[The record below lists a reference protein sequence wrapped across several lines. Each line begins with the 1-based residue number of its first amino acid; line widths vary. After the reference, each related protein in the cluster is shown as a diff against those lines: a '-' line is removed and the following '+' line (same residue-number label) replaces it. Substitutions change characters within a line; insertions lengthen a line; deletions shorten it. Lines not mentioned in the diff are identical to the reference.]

1 MKGPHANAAFLMP
14 GIARLMGIGSSVLGC
29 LPPRAKKGTII
40 EEYIFKEIRL
50 PVKLLPTGSIQP
62 QSLYHMTFTRFT
74 KLLAGSVLLAVL
86 FAFVQVNAG
95 DPKIS
100 MPYKKMGL
108 TSEQAAAHLLSR
120 FTFGAKPG
128 QVKEVAEMGLD
139 KWLQQ
144 QLDGNLPDDEV
155 KRRLPDS
162 NYEAL
167 PMTNETIV
175 NTYLNAGQVIRIA
188 ARNNLLDKDSIRNL
202 DKPEYRQQLKKI
214 MDEQGYKLP
223 QELQRQ
229 IVNQKIIRAAYGQNQ
244 LQEVLTD
251 FWFNHFNVS
260 LTKGQCQQYVLT
272 YERDA
277 IRPNVLGN
285 FETILEATA
294 KHPAMLEYLDN
305 ASSVS
310 MDNDMARNQQ
320 KNNLARLEKQRTQAL
335 AKNDSSMM
343 GKLEQQMTNAKRGQG
358 LNENYAREI
367 MELHT
372 LGVDGGYTQ
381 KDVTTVAR
389 ALTGWSIMP
398 MYKDGPGT
406 RLLKA
411 AGPDFLARKGFV
423 VEGDF
428 LFRADKHDENEKT
441 ILGKT
446 FPANGGYE
454 EGRQVLQMLSM
465 HPSTAK
471 FICTKLATR
480 FVNDTPSAALI
491 SKMSEAYLKSN
502 ANIKTVLIAM
512 VNSREFW
519 DTKALREKVKSPFE
533 FAISAIRATNAD
545 VQQPFQIYNWCTR
558 MGQRFYYYQAPTG
571 FPDRATYWINTGSL
585 LNRMN
590 FGLAFATEKIPG
602 VKLNLAALNDNH
614 EPESA
619 EAALMIY
626 SKILLPERNQDDNIR
641 RLTAMVRDSNLEKKI
656 TEAANKTT
664 DPNAAATA
672 NTQDD
677 MMMTAASQDNRRN
690 RKANQRAALS
700 KKNLPVTTLYVAGNT
715 STVSQVAGIIIGSPE
730 FQRK

>member
-1 MKGPHANAAFLMP
+1 MNFRRMYK
-14 GIARLMGIGSSVLGC
+14 
-29 LPPRAKKGTII
+29 TITAGA
-40 EEYIFKEIRL
+40 
-50 PVKLLPTGSIQP
+50 VMTLLS
-62 QSLYHMTFTRFT
+62 
-74 KLLAGSVLLAVL
+74 
-86 FAFVQVNAG
+86 AFVQGKQASP
-95 DPKIS
+95 DPRIN
-100 MPYKKMGL
+100 MPYRKMGL
-108 TSEQAAAHLLSR
+108 TQEQAAAHLLNR
-120 FTFGAKPG
+120 FTFGTKPG
-128 QVKEVAEMGLD
+128 QVKEVVDMGLE

-144 QLDGNLPDDEV
+144 QLDGNLPDEEV
-155 KRRLPDS
+155 NRRLPAD

-167 PMTNETIV
+167 AMNNETIV
-175 NTYLNAGQVIRIA
+175 NTYLNAGQIIRIA
-188 ARNNLLDKDSIRNL
+188 AKNNLLDKDSVRNL
-202 DKPEYRQQLKKI
+202 DKPEYRVQLKKL
-214 MDEQGYKLP
+214 MDAQGYKAP

-229 IVNQKIIRAAYGQNQ
+229 IINQKIIRAAYGQNQ

-260 LTKGQCQQYVLT
+260 LTKGQCQQFVLT

-277 IRPNVLGN
+277 IRPHVLGN
-285 FETILEATA
+285 FETLLEATA

-310 MDNDMARNQQ
+310 MDNEMARQQ
-320 KNNLARLEKQRTQAL
+320 EKNALIRAAKQRLQAKAMDTSQPG
-335 AKNDSSMM
+335 AKI
-343 GKLEQQMTNAKRGQG
+343 LQQTINARKTQG

-381 KDVTTVAR
+381 QDVTTVAR
-389 ALTGWSIMP
+389 ALTGWSIKP
-398 MYKDGPGT
+398 LYKDSPGMK
-406 RLLKA
+406 LLEA
-411 AGPDFLARKGFV
+411 AGPGFLKRKGFV
-423 VEGDF
+423 VDGDF
-428 LFRADKHDENEKT
+428 LFRADKHDESAKT
-441 ILGKT
+441 ILGRN

-454 EGRQVLQMLSM
+454 EGKQVLEMLAT

-480 FVNDTPSAALI
+480 FVCDTPSAELV
-491 SKMSEAYLKSN
+491 SKMAEAFLKTKG
-502 ANIKTVLIAM
+502 NIKTVLITM

-519 DTKALREKVKSPFE
+519 DNKALREKIKSPFE
-533 FAISAIRATNAD
+533 FSISAIRATNAD

-619 EAALMIY
+619 EAALAIY

-641 RLTAMVRDSNLEKKI
+641 RLTAMVRDANLEKKI
-656 TEAANKTT
+656 SEAADKNTT
-664 DPNAAATA
+664 APPDISNAA
-672 NTQDD
+672 QDD
-677 MMMTAASQDNRRN
+677 MMAANATKRSRRQN
-690 RKANQRAALS
+690 EKALLS
-700 KKNLPVTTLYVAGNT
+700 KKNLPVTTLYVAGNVN
-715 STVSQVAGIIIGSPE
+715 TVSQVAGIIIGSPE

>member
-1 MKGPHANAAFLMP
+1 MNFRRMYK
-14 GIARLMGIGSSVLGC
+14 
-29 LPPRAKKGTII
+29 
-40 EEYIFKEIRL
+40 
-50 PVKLLPTGSIQP
+50 
-62 QSLYHMTFTRFT
+62 TFTV
-74 KLLAGSVLLAVL
+74 GAVL
-86 FAFVQVNAG
+86 TVLSAFVQGSHSNSE
-95 DPKIS
+95 PRIN

-108 TSEQAAAHLLSR
+108 TQEQAAAHLLSR
-120 FTFGAKPG
+120 FTFGTKPG
-128 QVKEVAEMGLD
+128 QVKEVTEMGLD

-144 QLDGNLPDDEV
+144 QLDGSLPDEEV
-155 KRRLPDS
+155 TKRLPVD

-167 PMTNETIV
+167 ALNNESIV
-175 NTYLNAGQVIRIA
+175 NTYLNAGQIIRIA
-188 ARNNLLDKDSIRNL
+188 AKNNLFNKDSVRNL
-202 DKPEYRQQLKKI
+202 DKPEYRAQLKKI
-214 MDEQGYKLP
+214 MDEQGYKAP

-229 IVNQKIIRAAYGQNQ
+229 IVNQKIVRAAYGQNQ

-285 FETILEATA
+285 FETLLEATA

-310 MDNDMARNQQ
+310 MDNDMSRQQ
-320 KNNLARLEKQRTQAL
+320 EKNALARQAKQRLQDMANDTSKPGAKILQQAI
-335 AKNDSSMM
+335 AVK
-343 GKLEQQMTNAKRGQG
+343 KTQG

-381 KDVTTVAR
+381 QDVTTVAR

-398 MYKDGPGT
+398 MYKDGPGFK
-406 RLLKA
+406 LLEA
-411 AGPDFLARKGFV
+411 AGPGLLKRKGFV

-428 LFRADKHDENEKT
+428 LFRADKHDESAKT
-441 ILGKT
+441 ILGKS

-454 EGRQVLQMLSM
+454 EGRRVLQMLAS

-471 FICTKLATR
+471 FISTKLATR
-480 FVNDTPSAALI
+480 FVSDTPSAELVN
-491 SKMSEAYLKSN
+491 KMTDAFLRSN
-502 ANIKTVLIAM
+502 GDIKTVLITM

-519 DTKALREKVKSPFE
+519 DTKAMREKVKSPFE

-545 VQQPFQIYNWCTR
+545 VQQPFQIFNWCTR

-571 FPDRATYWINTGSL
+571 FPDRAGYWINTGSL

-619 EAALMIY
+619 EAALVIY
-626 SKILLPERNQDDNIR
+626 SKILLPERDQDENIR
-641 RLTAMVRDSNLEKKI
+641 RLTAMVRDTNLEQKI
-656 TEAANKTT
+656 NDAAGKTT
-664 DPNAAATA
+664 VTPDA
-672 NTQDD
+672 NSTMQQDD
-677 MMMTAASQDNRRN
+677 MVAAAPPNRRK
-690 RKANQRAALS
+690 RKANERAALS

-715 STVSQVAGIIIGSPE
+715 NTVSQVAGIIIGSPE

>member
-1 MKGPHANAAFLMP
+1 MNFRRM
-14 GIARLMGIGSSVLGC
+14 
-29 LPPRAKKGTII
+29 
-40 EEYIFKEIRL
+40 FK
-50 PVKLLPTGSIQP
+50 
-62 QSLYHMTFTRFT
+62 TFTVGALMT
-74 KLLAGSVLLAVL
+74 LLS
-86 FAFVQVNAG
+86 AFVQG
-95 DPKIS
+95 HQSSSDPRIN

-108 TSEQAAAHLLSR
+108 TQEQAAAHLLNR
-120 FTFGAKPG
+120 FTFGTKPG
-128 QVKEVAEMGLD
+128 QVKEVADMGLD

-144 QLDGNLPDDEV
+144 QLDGNQPEEEV
-155 KRRLPDS
+155 TRRLPAD

-167 PMTNETIV
+167 TMNNETIV
-175 NTYLNAGQVIRIA
+175 NTYLNAGQIIRIA
-188 ARNNLLDKDSIRNL
+188 AKNNLLDKDSVRNL
-202 DKPEYRQQLKKI
+202 DKPEYRAQLKKL
-214 MDEQGYKLP
+214 MDAQGYKAP

-260 LTKGQCQQYVLT
+260 LTKGQCQQFVLT

-277 IRPNVLGN
+277 IRPHVLGN
-285 FETILEATA
+285 FETLLEATA

-310 MDNDMARNQQ
+310 MDNEMARQQ
-320 KNNLARLEKQRTQAL
+320 EKNALIRAAKQRLQAKAMDTSQPG
-335 AKNDSSMM
+335 AKI
-343 GKLEQQMTNAKRGQG
+343 LLQTINARKTQG

-381 KDVTTVAR
+381 QDVTTVAR

-398 MYKDGPGT
+398 LYKDGPGT
-406 RLLKA
+406 KLLEA
-411 AGPDFLARKGFV
+411 AGPGFLKRKGFV
-423 VEGDF
+423 VDGDF
-428 LFRADKHDENEKT
+428 LFRADKHDESAKT
-441 ILGKT
+441 ILGRN

-454 EGRQVLQMLSM
+454 EGKQVLEMLAT

-480 FVNDTPSAALI
+480 FVCDTPSAELV
-491 SKMSEAYLKSN
+491 SKMADAFLKTKG
-502 ANIKTVLIAM
+502 NIKTVLITM

-519 DTKALREKVKSPFE
+519 DSKALREKVKSPFE
-533 FAISAIRATNAD
+533 FSISAIRATNAD

-619 EAALMIY
+619 EAALVIY

-641 RLTAMVRDSNLEKKI
+641 RLTAMVRDANLGKKI
-656 TEAANKTT
+656 SEAADKNTAAPPDIT
-664 DPNAAATA
+664 NAA
-672 NTQDD
+672 QDD
-677 MMMTAASQDNRRN
+677 MMAANTTKRNRRQN
-690 RKANQRAALS
+690 EKALLS

-715 STVSQVAGIIIGSPE
+715 NTVSQVTGIIIGSPE

>member
-1 MKGPHANAAFLMP
+1 MNLR
-14 GIARLMGIGSSVLGC
+14 RL
-29 LPPRAKKGTII
+29 
-40 EEYIFKEIRL
+40 Y
-50 PVKLLPTGSIQP
+50 Q
-62 QSLYHMTFTRFT
+62 TFTVGACLT
-74 KLLAGSVLLAVL
+74 LLS
-86 FAFVQVNAG
+86 AFVQGNSA
-95 DPKIS
+95 DSSEPRLN

-108 TSEQAAAHLLSR
+108 TQEQAAAHLLNR
-120 FTFGAKPG
+120 FTFGIQPG
-128 QVKEVAEMGLD
+128 QVKQVLEMGLD
-139 KWLQQ
+139 NWLQQ
-144 QLDGNLPDDEV
+144 QLNSRLPDEEV
-155 KRRLPDS
+155 KRRLPAA

-167 PMTNETIV
+167 TMDNETIV
-175 NTYLNAGQVIRIA
+175 NRYLNAGQIIRVA
-188 ARNNLLDKDSIRNL
+188 AKNNLLDKDSLRNL
-202 DKPEYRQQLKKI
+202 DKPEYRAQLKKL
-214 MDEQGYKLP
+214 MDAQGYQLP
-223 QELQRQ
+223 QELHRQ
-229 IVNQKIIRAAYGQNQ
+229 LINQKVIRAAYGQNQ
-244 LQEVLTD
+244 LQELLTD

-285 FETILEATA
+285 FATLLEATA

-310 MDNDMARNQQ
+310 MDNDMARRQE
-320 KNNLARLEKQRTQAL
+320 KNVLARQARERLQQAANDTATPGGKILQQTL
-335 AKNDSSMM
+335 AARK
-343 GKLEQQMTNAKRGQG
+343 TQG

-381 KDVTTVAR
+381 QDVTTVAR
-389 ALTGWSIMP
+389 ALTGWSVKP
-398 MYKDGPGT
+398 LYKDGPGIK
-406 RLLKA
+406 LLQA
-411 AGPDFLARKGFV
+411 AGPALLQRRGFV

-428 LFRADKHDENEKT
+428 LFRADKHDESAKT
-441 ILGKT
+441 ILGKN

-454 EGRQVLQMLSM
+454 EGEQVLEMLAT

-471 FICTKLATR
+471 FISTKLAAR
-480 FVNDTPSAALI
+480 FVSDTPSAALVN
-491 SKMSEAYLKSN
+491 KMTEAFLKSHG
-502 ANIKTVLIAM
+502 NIKTVLITM

-558 MGQRFYYYQAPTG
+558 MGQRFYFYQAPTG
-571 FPDRATYWINTGSL
+571 FPDRAGYWINTGSL

-590 FGLAFATEKIPG
+590 FGLAFATGKIPG

-619 EAALMIY
+619 EAALAIY
-626 SKILLPERNQDDNIR
+626 SKILLPERNQDENIR
-641 RLTAMVRDSNLEKKI
+641 RLTAMVRDTNLEQKI
-656 TEAANKTT
+656 SEAAEKN
-664 DPNAAATA
+664 PLATA
-672 NTQDD
+672 EVQTAEQDE
-677 MMMTAASQDNRRN
+677 MMDLSAKKNKREKLN
-690 RKANQRAALS
+690 EKKALS

-715 STVSQVAGIIIGSPE
+715 NTVSQVAGIIIGSPE

>member
-1 MKGPHANAAFLMP
+1 MNFSRMYK
-14 GIARLMGIGSSVLGC
+14 
-29 LPPRAKKGTII
+29 
-40 EEYIFKEIRL
+40 
-50 PVKLLPTGSIQP
+50 
-62 QSLYHMTFTRFT
+62 TFTVGAVMT
-74 KLLAGSVLLAVL
+74 LLS
-86 FAFVQVNAG
+86 AFVQGNHSASE
-95 DPKIS
+95 PKIN

-108 TSEQAAAHLLSR
+108 TQEQAAAHLLGR
-120 FTFGAKPG
+120 FTFGTKPG
-128 QVKEVAEMGLD
+128 QIKEVVDMGLD

-144 QLDGNLPDDEV
+144 QLDGNITDEEV
-155 KRRLPDS
+155 ARRLPADS
-162 NYEAL
+162 YDAL
-167 PMTNETIV
+167 AMTNETIV
-175 NTYLNAGQVIRIA
+175 NTYLNAGQIIRIA
-188 ARNNLLDKDSIRNL
+188 AKNNLLNKDSIRNL
-202 DKPEYRQQLKKI
+202 DKPEYRAQLKKL
-214 MDEQGYKLP
+214 MDEQGYKAP

-229 IVNQKIIRAAYGQNQ
+229 IVNQKIVRAAYGQNQ
-244 LQEVLTD
+244 LREVLTD

-310 MDNDMARNQQ
+310 MDNDMARQQ
-320 KNNLARLEKQRTQAL
+320 EKGVLNRLVKQRMLAMANDTAKPGAKFLEQAL
-335 AKNDSSMM
+335 KAK
-343 GKLEQQMTNAKRGQG
+343 KTQG

-381 KDVTTVAR
+381 QDVTTVAK

-398 MYKDGPGT
+398 MYKDGPGMK
-406 RLLKA
+406 LIQA
-411 AGPDFLARKGFV
+411 AGPGLMAKKGFV

-428 LFRADKHDENEKT
+428 LFKADKHDESAKT
-441 ILGKT
+441 ILGRS

-454 EGRQVLQMLSM
+454 EGKQVLEMLAN

-480 FVNDTPSAALI
+480 FVSDTPSAELVN
-491 SKMSEAYLKSN
+491 KMADAFLKSKG
-502 ANIKTVLIAM
+502 NIKTVLITM
-512 VNSREFW
+512 VNAREFW
-519 DTKALREKVKSPFE
+519 DNKALREKVKSPFE
-533 FAISAIRATNAD
+533 FAVSAIRATNAD

-619 EAALMIY
+619 EAALIIY

-641 RLTAMVRDSNLEKKI
+641 RLTAIVRDANLEKKI
-656 TEAANKTT
+656 TEAAVKNTVAT
-664 DPNAAATA
+664 PDMAANAV
-672 NTQDD
+672 QDD
-677 MMMTAASQDNRRN
+677 MMAIAAAPTRRN
-690 RKANQRAALS
+690 KKANERAALS

-715 STVSQVAGIIIGSPE
+715 NTVSQVAGIIIGSPE

>member
-1 MKGPHANAAFLMP
+1 L
-14 GIARLMGIGSSVLGC
+14 LG
-29 LPPRAKKGTII
+29 
-40 EEYIFKEIRL
+40 
-50 PVKLLPTGSIQP
+50 
-62 QSLYHMTFTRFT
+62 
-74 KLLAGSVLLAVL
+74 
-86 FAFVQVNAG
+86 
-95 DPKIS
+95 
-100 MPYKKMGL
+100 
-108 TSEQAAAHLLSR
+108 R
-120 FTFGAKPG
+120 FTFGTKPG
-128 QVKEVAEMGLD
+128 QIKEVVDMGLE

-144 QLDGNLPDDEV
+144 QLEMGLPDEEV
-155 KRRLPDS
+155 TRRLPASD
-162 NYEAL
+162 YEAL
-167 PMTNETIV
+167 ALNNETIV
-175 NTYLNAGQVIRIA
+175 NTYLNAGQIIRIA
-188 ARNNLLDKDSIRNL
+188 AKNNLLDKDSIRNL
-202 DKPEYRQQLKKI
+202 DKPEYRVQLKKI
-214 MDEQGYKLP
+214 MDEQGYKAP

-229 IVNQKIIRAAYGQNQ
+229 IVNQKIVRAAYGQNQ

-260 LTKGQCQQYVLT
+260 LTKGQCQQFVLT

-305 ASSVS
+305 AQSVS
-310 MDNDMARNQQ
+310 MENDMARTQD
-320 KNNLARLEKQRTQAL
+320 KNNFAKLAKQRMLQMA
-335 AKNDSSMM
+335 NDTSKG
-343 GKLEQQMTNAKRGQG
+343 GKILQQTIKARQTQG

-381 KDVTTVAR
+381 TDVTTVAK

-398 MYKDGPGT
+398 LYKDGPGT
-406 RLLKA
+406 KLLQA
-411 AGPDFLARKGFV
+411 AGPALLARRGFI

-428 LFRADKHDENEKT
+428 LFRADKHDENAKT

-454 EGRQVLQMLSM
+454 EGKQVLEMLSM

-480 FVNDTPSAALI
+480 FVCDTPSVVLI
-491 SKMSEAYLKSN
+491 NKMSDAYLKSN
-502 ANIKTVLIAM
+502 GNIKAVLVTM

-602 VKLNLAALNDNH
+602 VKINLAALNDNH

-619 EAALMIY
+619 EAALAIY

-641 RLTAMVRDSNLEKKI
+641 RLTAMVKDANLEKKI
-656 TEAANKTT
+656 S
-664 DPNAAATA
+664 DAAAK
-672 NTQDD
+672 NTVGVPDMTTNMQQDD
-677 MMMTAASQDNRRN
+677 MMAAAESVPNKRN
-690 RKANQRAALS
+690 KKANERAALS
-700 KKNLPVTTLYVAGNT
+700 KKNLPLTTLYVAGNT
-715 STVSQVAGIIIGSPE
+715 NTVSQVAGIIIGSPE

>member
-1 MKGPHANAAFLMP
+1 MNFRRMYK
-14 GIARLMGIGSSVLGC
+14 
-29 LPPRAKKGTII
+29 
-40 EEYIFKEIRL
+40 
-50 PVKLLPTGSIQP
+50 
-62 QSLYHMTFTRFT
+62 TFTVGAVMT
-74 KLLAGSVLLAVL
+74 LLS
-86 FAFVQVNAG
+86 AFVQGSHVATE
-95 DPKIS
+95 PKIN

-108 TSEQAAAHLLSR
+108 TQEQAAAHLLSR
-120 FTFGAKPG
+120 FTFGTRPG
-128 QVKEVAEMGLD
+128 QIKEVVDMGLD

-144 QLDGNLPDDEV
+144 QLDGDITDEEV
-155 KRRLPDS
+155 ARRLPADS
-162 NYEAL
+162 YDAL
-167 PMTNETIV
+167 AMTNETIV
-175 NTYLNAGQVIRIA
+175 NTYLNAGQIIRIA
-188 ARNNLLDKDSIRNL
+188 AKNNLLNKDSLRNL
-202 DKPEYRQQLKKI
+202 DKPEYRAQLKKLI
-214 MDEQGYKLP
+214 DEQGFKAP

-229 IVNQKIIRAAYGQNQ
+229 IVNQKIVRAAYGQNQ
-244 LQEVLTD
+244 LREVLTD

-285 FETILEATA
+285 FETLLEATA

-310 MDNDMARNQQ
+310 MDNDMARQQ
-320 KNNLARLEKQRTQAL
+320 EKGVLNRLVKQRMLAL
-335 AKNDSSMM
+335 ANDTAKP
-343 GKLEQQMTNAKRGQG
+343 GAKILEQAIKANKSQG

-381 KDVTTVAR
+381 QDVTTVAR

-398 MYKDGPGT
+398 MFKDGPGMK
-406 RLLKA
+406 LIQA
-411 AGPDFLARKGFV
+411 AGPGLMAKRGFV

-428 LFRADKHDENEKT
+428 LFKADKHDENAKT
-441 ILGKT
+441 ILGRN

-454 EGRQVLQMLSM
+454 EGKQVLEMLAN

-480 FVNDTPSAALI
+480 FVSDTPSAELVN
-491 SKMSEAYLKSN
+491 KMTDAFLKSKGD
-502 ANIKTVLIAM
+502 IKTVLITMA
-512 VNSREFW
+512 NAREFW
-519 DTKALREKVKSPFE
+519 DNKALREKVKSPLE
-533 FAISAIRATNAD
+533 FAVSAIRATNAD

-619 EAALMIY
+619 EAALIIY

-641 RLTAMVRDSNLEKKI
+641 RLTAIVRDANLEKKI
-656 TEAANKTT
+656 TEAAVKNTAPT
-664 DPNAAATA
+664 PEMTATSM
-672 NTQDD
+672 QDD
-677 MMMTAASQDNRRN
+677 MMATAAIAPTRRN
-690 RKANQRAALS
+690 KKENEKAALS
-700 KKNLPVTTLYVAGNT
+700 IRNLPVTTLYVAGNT
-715 STVSQVAGIIIGSPE
+715 NTVSQIAGIIIGSPE

>member
-1 MKGPHANAAFLMP
+1 MNFRRMYK
-14 GIARLMGIGSSVLGC
+14 
-29 LPPRAKKGTII
+29 
-40 EEYIFKEIRL
+40 
-50 PVKLLPTGSIQP
+50 
-62 QSLYHMTFTRFT
+62 TFTVGA
-74 KLLAGSVLLAVL
+74 LLTVLS
-86 FAFVQVNAG
+86 AFVQSG
-95 DPKIS
+95 TSSSEFKIS

-108 TSEQAAAHLLSR
+108 TQEQAAAHLLNR
-120 FTFGAKPG
+120 FTFGNRPG
-128 QVKEVAEMGLD
+128 EVKEVVDMGLD

-144 QLDGNLPDDEV
+144 QLDGKLPDDEV
-155 KRRLPDS
+155 ARRLPAD

-167 PMTNETIV
+167 TMNNESIV
-175 NTYLNAGQVIRIA
+175 NTYLNAGQIIRIA
-188 ARNNLLDKDSIRNL
+188 AKNNLLDKDSVRNL
-202 DKPEYRQQLKKI
+202 DKPEYRAQLKKI
-214 MDEQGYKLP
+214 MDEQGYKAP

-229 IVNQKIIRAAYGQNQ
+229 IVNQKIVRAAYGQNQ

-285 FETILEATA
+285 FETMLEATA

-310 MDNDMARNQQ
+310 MDNDMARQQ
-320 KNNLARLEKQRTQAL
+320 EKSAFARAAKQRLQNIANDTTKPG
-335 AKNDSSMM
+335 AKI
-343 GKLEQQMTNAKRGQG
+343 LQQTINAKRTQG

-381 KDVTTVAR
+381 QDVTTVAR

-406 RLLKA
+406 KLLEA
-411 AGPDFLARKGFV
+411 AGPGLLKRKGFV

-428 LFRADKHDENEKT
+428 LFKADKHDESAKT
-441 ILGKT
+441 ILGKS

-454 EGRQVLQMLSM
+454 EGKQVLQMLAT

-480 FVNDTPSAALI
+480 FVCDTPSAELV
-491 SKMSEAYLKSN
+491 SKMAETFLKTSG
-502 ANIKTVLIAM
+502 NIKAVLIAM

-519 DTKALREKVKSPFE
+519 DNKSLREKVKSPFE

-619 EAALMIY
+619 EAALAIY

-641 RLTAMVRDSNLEKKI
+641 RLTAMVRDVNLVQKVND
-656 TEAANKTT
+656 AADKTAPPPT
-664 DPNAAATA
+664 DLM
-672 NTQDD
+672 NTQQND
-677 MMMTAASQDNRRN
+677 MMASKDAAPTARNRRQN
-690 RKANQRAALS
+690 QKALLS

-715 STVSQVAGIIIGSPE
+715 NTVSQVAGIIIGSPE

>member
-1 MKGPHANAAFLMP
+1 
-14 GIARLMGIGSSVLGC
+14 
-29 LPPRAKKGTII
+29 
-40 EEYIFKEIRL
+40 
-50 PVKLLPTGSIQP
+50 
-62 QSLYHMTFTRFT
+62 
-74 KLLAGSVLLAVL
+74 
-86 FAFVQVNAG
+86 
-95 DPKIS
+95 
-100 MPYKKMGL
+100 
-108 TSEQAAAHLLSR
+108 
-120 FTFGAKPG
+120 
-128 QVKEVAEMGLD
+128 MGLD

-155 KRRLPDS
+155 TRRLPADS
-162 NYEAL
+162 YEAL
-167 PMTNETIV
+167 AMNNEAIV
-175 NTYLNAGQVIRIA
+175 NTYLNAGQIIRLA
-188 ARNNLLDKDSIRNL
+188 AKNNLFNKDSIKNL
-202 DKPEYRQQLKKI
+202 DKPEYRAQLKKL
-214 MDEQGYKLP
+214 MDEQGYKAP
-223 QELQRQ
+223 QELQRE
-229 IVNQKIIRAAYGQNQ
+229 IVNQKIVRAAYGQNQ

-260 LTKGQCQQYVLT
+260 LTKGQCQQFVLT

-305 ASSVS
+305 AQSVS
-310 MDNDMARNQQ
+310 MENDMARNQD
-320 KNNLARLEKQRTQAL
+320 KNNLARFTKQRMDQMA
-335 AKNDSSMM
+335 NDTSAA
-343 GKLEQQMTNAKRGQG
+343 GKLLQQTIKARKTQG

-381 KDVTTVAR
+381 TDVTTVAK

-398 MYKDGPGT
+398 MYKDGPGSK
-406 RLLKA
+406 LLQA
-411 AGPDFLARKGFV
+411 AGPALLARKGFV
-423 VEGDF
+423 VDGDF
-428 LFRADKHDENEKT
+428 LFRADKHDENAKT

-454 EGRQVLQMLSM
+454 EGRQVLQMLAI

-471 FICTKLATR
+471 FICTKLAAR
-480 FVNDTPSAALI
+480 FVSDTPSTVLVD
-491 SKMSEAYLKSN
+491 KMVDTYLKN
-502 ANIKTVLIAM
+502 KGNIKHVLVTM

-519 DTKALREKVKSPFE
+519 DTRALREKIKSPFE

-602 VKLNLAALNDNH
+602 VKINLAALNDNH

-641 RLTAMVRDSNLEKKI
+641 RLTAMVKDINLEKKI
-656 TEAANKTT
+656 NDAAAKNTVATPDMAANMQ
-664 DPNAAATA
+664 
-672 NTQDD
+672 QDD
-677 MMMTAASQDNRRN
+677 MMVSTQSPRGKRN
-690 RKANQRAALS
+690 QKAMERAALS
-700 KKNLPVTTLYVAGNT
+700 KKNLPVTTLYVAGNIN
-715 STVSQVAGIIIGSPE
+715 TVSQVAGIIIGSPE

>member
-1 MKGPHANAAFLMP
+1 MNFPRILKIAAVCTLLTVVFAFLP
-14 GIARLMGIGSSVLGC
+14 GN
-29 LPPRAKKGTII
+29 PPAD
-40 EEYIFKEIRL
+40 
-50 PVKLLPTGSIQP
+50 
-62 QSLYHMTFTRFT
+62 T
-74 KLLAGSVLLAVL
+74 KL
-86 FAFVQVNAG
+86 N
-95 DPKIS
+95 

-108 TSEQAAAHLLSR
+108 NQEQAAAHLLSR
-120 FTFGAKPG
+120 FTFGSKPG
-128 QVKEVAEMGLD
+128 QIKEVLDMGLD

-144 QLDGNLPDDEV
+144 QLNDRLPDEEAN
-155 KRRLPDS
+155 RRLPAD

-167 PMTNETIV
+167 ALDNETIV
-175 NTYLNAGQVIRIA
+175 NTYLNAGQIIRLA
-188 ARNNLLDKDSIRNL
+188 AKNNLLDKDSIRNL
-202 DKPEYRQQLKKI
+202 DKPEYRAQLKKL
-214 MDEQGYKLP
+214 MDEHGYKAP

-229 IVNQKIIRAAYGQNQ
+229 IVNQKIVRAAYGQNQ

-260 LTKGQCQQYVLT
+260 LTKGQCQQFVLT

-285 FETILEATA
+285 FETLLEATA

-310 MDNDMARNQQ
+310 MDNDMARQQ
-320 KNNLARLEKQRTQAL
+320 EKSAYAKQLKQRMEAM
-335 AKNDSSMM
+335 ANDSSKP
-343 GKLEQQMTNAKRGQG
+343 GSQFIQQALNSKKG

-381 KDVTTVAR
+381 QDVTTVAR

-406 RLLKA
+406 KLLQA
-411 AGPDFLARKGFV
+411 AGPGFLKRKGFV

-428 LFRADKHDENEKT
+428 LFRADKHDESAKT
-441 ILGKT
+441 ILGVN

-454 EGRQVLQMLSM
+454 EGKKVLVMLAN

-480 FVNDTPSAALI
+480 FVCDTPSAELVN
-491 SKMSEAYLKSN
+491 KMSDAFLKSQG
-502 ANIKTVLIAM
+502 NIKTVLITM

-519 DTKALREKVKSPFE
+519 DTKSLREKVKSPFE

-545 VQQPFQIYNWCTR
+545 VQQPFQIYNWCTK

-619 EAALMIY
+619 EAALAIY

-641 RLTAMVRDSNLEKKI
+641 RLTAMVRDVNLEKKI
-656 TEAANKTT
+656 SEAAGKTAAPT
-664 DPNAAATA
+664 TEMANMQQDEMMAAADVA
-672 NTQDD
+672 P
-677 MMMTAASQDNRRN
+677 NRRN
-690 RKANQRAALS
+690 KKANERAALS
-700 KKNLPVTTLYVAGNT
+700 KKNLPLTTLYVAGNVN
-715 STVSQVAGIIIGSPE
+715 TVSQVAGIIIGSPE

>member
-1 MKGPHANAAFLMP
+1 MNFSRMYK
-14 GIARLMGIGSSVLGC
+14 
-29 LPPRAKKGTII
+29 
-40 EEYIFKEIRL
+40 
-50 PVKLLPTGSIQP
+50 
-62 QSLYHMTFTRFT
+62 TFTVGA
-74 KLLAGSVLLAVL
+74 LLTVLS
-86 FAFVQVNAG
+86 AFVQNSNSSSE
-95 DPKIS
+95 PRINL
-100 MPYKKMGL
+100 PYKKMGL
-108 TSEQAAAHLLSR
+108 NQEQAAAHLLGR
-120 FTFGAKPG
+120 FTFGATPG
-128 QVKEVAEMGLD
+128 QIKEVVNMGLE

-144 QLDGNLPDDEV
+144 QLDAKLPDEEV
-155 KRRLPDS
+155 TRRLPAD

-167 PMTNETIV
+167 AMNNETIV
-175 NTYLNAGQVIRIA
+175 NTYLNAGQIIRIA
-188 ARNNLLDKDSIRNL
+188 AKNNLLDKDSIRNL

-214 MDEQGYKLP
+214 MDAQGYKAP

-229 IVNQKIIRAAYGQNQ
+229 IINQKIVRAAYGQNQ
-244 LQEVLTD
+244 LAEVLTD

-260 LTKGQCQQYVLT
+260 LTKGQCQQFVMT

-305 ASSVS
+305 AQSVS
-310 MDNDMARNQQ
+310 MENDMARQQ
-320 KNNLARLEKQRTQAL
+320 EKSAIARIAKQRLQNLANDTTKPG
-335 AKNDSSMM
+335 AKF
-343 GKLEQQMTNAKRGQG
+343 LQQTINAKKTQG

-372 LGVDGGYTQ
+372 LGVEGGYTQ
-381 KDVTTVAR
+381 QDVTTVAK

-398 MYKDGPGT
+398 LYKDGPGMK
-406 RLLKA
+406 LIQA
-411 AGPDFLARKGFV
+411 AGPAMMAKRGFV

-428 LFRADKHDENEKT
+428 LFRADKHDENAKT

-454 EGRQVLQMLSM
+454 EGKQVLQMLAN

-480 FVNDTPSAALI
+480 FVCDTPSTELVN
-491 SKMSEAYLKSN
+491 KMSEAFLKSN
-502 ANIKTVLIAM
+502 GNIKTVLITM

-519 DTKALREKVKSPFE
+519 DGKALREKVKSPFE

-619 EAALMIY
+619 EAALAIY

-641 RLTAMVRDSNLEKKI
+641 RLTALVKDNSLEKKI
-656 TEAANKTT
+656 NEAAGKNIV
-664 DPNAAATA
+664 ATPEM
-672 NTQDD
+672 TSMVQDD
-677 MMMTAASQDNRRN
+677 MMASAEVVPNRRN
-690 RKANQRAALS
+690 RKQNEKALLS
-700 KKNLPVTTLYVAGNT
+700 KKNLPVITLYVAGNT
-715 STVSQVAGIIIGSPE
+715 NTVSQVAGIIIGSPE

>member
-1 MKGPHANAAFLMP
+1 
-14 GIARLMGIGSSVLGC
+14 
-29 LPPRAKKGTII
+29 
-40 EEYIFKEIRL
+40 
-50 PVKLLPTGSIQP
+50 
-62 QSLYHMTFTRFT
+62 
-74 KLLAGSVLLAVL
+74 
-86 FAFVQVNAG
+86 
-95 DPKIS
+95 
-100 MPYKKMGL
+100 
-108 TSEQAAAHLLSR
+108 
-120 FTFGAKPG
+120 
-128 QVKEVAEMGLD
+128 
-139 KWLQQ
+139 
-144 QLDGNLPDDEV
+144 
-155 KRRLPDS
+155 
-162 NYEAL
+162 
-167 PMTNETIV
+167 
-175 NTYLNAGQVIRIA
+175 
-188 ARNNLLDKDSIRNL
+188 
-202 DKPEYRQQLKKI
+202 
-214 MDEQGYKLP
+214 MDAQGYKLP

-229 IVNQKIIRAAYGQNQ
+229 IVNQKIVRAAYGENQ

-260 LTKGQCQQYVLT
+260 LTKGQCQQFVLT

-310 MDNDMARNQQ
+310 MDNDMARQQ
-320 KNNLARLEKQRTQAL
+320 DKNNFAKLAKQRMQEMANDT
-335 AKNDSSMM
+335 AKT
-343 GKLEQQMTNAKRGQG
+343 GAKILQQTINARKTQG

-381 KDVTTVAR
+381 QDVTTVAK
-389 ALTGWSIMP
+389 ALTGWGIMP
-398 MYKDGPGT
+398 MYKDGPGMK
-406 RLLKA
+406 LVQA
-411 AGPDFLARKGFV
+411 AGPGLLARRGFV

-428 LFRADKHDENEKT
+428 LFRADKHDESAKT
-441 ILGKT
+441 ILGNN

-454 EGRQVLQMLSM
+454 EGKQVLQMLAN

-480 FVNDTPSAALI
+480 FVCDTPSTELVN
-491 SKMSEAYLKSN
+491 KMSEAFLKSKG
-502 ANIKTVLIAM
+502 NIKTVLITM
-512 VNSREFW
+512 INSREFW

-533 FAISAIRATNAD
+533 FAMSAIRATNAD
-545 VQQPFQIYNWCTR
+545 VQQPFQIYNWCTK

-602 VKLNLAALNDNH
+602 VKINLAALNDNH

-619 EAALMIY
+619 EAALAIY

-641 RLTAMVRDSNLEKKI
+641 RLTALVRDTNLEQKI
-656 TEAANKTT
+656 NDAAGKNTVATT
-664 DPNAAATA
+664 DMTA
-672 NTQDD
+672 SQDD
-677 MMMTAASQDNRRN
+677 MMGTDVTVPNRRN
-690 RKANQRAALS
+690 KRANDKNEKALLS
-700 KKNLPVTTLYVAGNT
+700 KKNLPITTLYVAGNT

>member
-1 MKGPHANAAFLMP
+1 MNFRNLFKAFAIGT
-14 GIARLMGIGSSVLGC
+14 GI
-29 LPPRAKKGTII
+29 T
-40 EEYIFKEIRL
+40 
-50 PVKLLPTGSIQP
+50 
-62 QSLYHMTFTRFT
+62 
-74 KLLAGSVLLAVL
+74 VL
-86 FAFVQVNAG
+86 FAFAEGNSSNE
-95 DPKIS
+95 PRLN

-108 TSEQAAAHLLSR
+108 SQEQAAAHLLSR
-120 FTFGAKPG
+120 FSFGSKPG
-128 QVKEVAEMGLD
+128 QIKEVVDMGLD

-144 QLDGNLPDDEV
+144 QLDGRLPDEEV
-155 KRRLPDS
+155 SRRLPKD

-167 PMTNETIV
+167 ALDNETIV
-175 NTYLNAGQVIRIA
+175 NTYLNAGQIIRLA
-188 ARNNLLDKDSIRNL
+188 AKNNLLDKDSIRNL
-202 DKPEYRQQLKKI
+202 DKPEYRQQLKKL
-214 MDEQGYKLP
+214 MDENGYKAP

-229 IVNQKIIRAAYGQNQ
+229 IVNQKIVRAAYGQNQ

-260 LTKGQCQQYVLT
+260 LTKGQCQQFVLT

-285 FETILEATA
+285 FETLLEATA

-310 MDNDMARNQQ
+310 MDNDMARQQ
-320 KNNLARLEKQRTQAL
+320 EKNAFAKQARERLQAMANDSTKPGSQFLQQAL
-335 AKNDSSMM
+335 NNK
-343 GKLEQQMTNAKRGQG
+343 KG

-381 KDVTTVAR
+381 QDVTTVAR

-406 RLLKA
+406 KLLQA
-411 AGPDFLARKGFV
+411 AGPGLLKRRGFV

-428 LFRADKHDENEKT
+428 LFRADKHDENAKT
-441 ILGKT
+441 ILGVN

-454 EGRQVLQMLSM
+454 EGKHVLEMLAN

-480 FVNDTPSAALI
+480 FVCDTPSAELVN
-491 SKMSEAYLKSN
+491 KMAEAFLKN
-502 ANIKTVLIAM
+502 KGDIKTVLITM

-519 DTKALREKVKSPFE
+519 DAKSLREKVKSPFE

-545 VQQPFQIYNWCTR
+545 VQQPFQIYNWCTK

-602 VKLNLAALNDNH
+602 VKLNLASLNDNH

-619 EAALMIY
+619 EAALAIY

-641 RLTAMVRDSNLEKKI
+641 RLTAMVRDANLEKKI
-656 TEAANKTT
+656 SEAAGKTAIPVPEMT
-664 DPNAAATA
+664 TMQ
-672 NTQDD
+672 QDE
-677 MMMTAASQDNRRN
+677 MMADVAPRARN
-690 RKANQRAALS
+690 RKANEKAALS
-700 KKNLPVTTLYVAGNT
+700 KKNLPLTTLYVAGNVN
-715 STVSQVAGIIIGSPE
+715 TVSQVAGIIIGSPE

>member
-1 MKGPHANAAFLMP
+1 MNFS
-14 GIARLMGIGSSVLGC
+14 RLFKTLSIG
-29 LPPRAKKGTII
+29 
-40 EEYIFKEIRL
+40 
-50 PVKLLPTGSIQP
+50 
-62 QSLYHMTFTRFT
+62 
-74 KLLAGSVLLAVL
+74 AVL
-86 FAFVQVNAG
+86 TVMFAFVQGNTSP
-95 DPKIS
+95 DIKIS
-100 MPYKKMGL
+100 LPYKKMGL
-108 TSEQAAAHLLSR
+108 TQEQAAAHLLNR
-120 FTFGAKPG
+120 FTFGTKPG
-128 QVKEVAEMGLD
+128 QIKEVVNMGLE

-144 QLDGNLPDDEV
+144 QLDGGLPDDEV
-155 KRRLPDS
+155 TRRLPSDA
-162 NYEAL
+162 YEAL
-167 PMTNETIV
+167 ALNNETIV
-175 NTYLNAGQVIRIA
+175 NTYLNAGQIIRVA
-188 ARNNLLDKDSIRNL
+188 AKNNLLDKDSIKSL
-202 DKPEYRQQLKKI
+202 DKPEYRAQLKKL
-214 MDEQGYKLP
+214 MDQQGYKAP

-229 IVNQKIIRAAYGQNQ
+229 IINQKIVRAAYGQNQ

-260 LTKGQCQQYVLT
+260 LTKGQCQQFILT

-310 MDNDMARNQQ
+310 MENDMARTQD
-320 KNNLARLEKQRTQAL
+320 KNNLARLARQKMQQMADDTSAG
-335 AKNDSSMM
+335 
-343 GKLEQQMTNAKRGQG
+343 GKLLQQTIKARKTQG

-381 KDVTTVAR
+381 TDVTTVAK

-406 RLLKA
+406 KLLQA
-411 AGPDFLARKGFV
+411 AGPALLARRGFV

-428 LFRADKHDENEKT
+428 LFRADKHDENPKT
-441 ILGKT
+441 ILGRS

-454 EGRQVLQMLSM
+454 EGKQVLQMLAV

-480 FVNDTPSAALI
+480 FVSDTPSAELV
-491 SKMSEAYLKSN
+491 SKMADGYLKSN
-502 ANIKTVLIAM
+502 GNIKTVLVTM

-590 FGLAFATEKIPG
+590 FGLAFATQKIPG
-602 VKLNLAALNDNH
+602 VKIDLAALNDNH

-619 EAALMIY
+619 EAALAIY
-626 SKILLPERNQDDNIR
+626 SKILLPERNQDENIR
-641 RLTAMVRDSNLEKKI
+641 RLTAMVKDVNLEKKI
-656 TEAANKTT
+656 NDAAEK
-664 DPNAAATA
+664 
-672 NTQDD
+672 NTVAMPDMSTNMQQDD
-677 MMMTAASQDNRRN
+677 MMMQASVPNKRN
-690 RKANQRAALS
+690 KKQNEKAALS
-700 KKNLPVTTLYVAGNT
+700 KKNLPLTTLYVAGNT
-715 STVSQVAGIIIGSPE
+715 NTVSQVAGIIIGSPE

>member
-1 MKGPHANAAFLMP
+1 MYK
-14 GIARLMGIGSSVLGC
+14 
-29 LPPRAKKGTII
+29 
-40 EEYIFKEIRL
+40 
-50 PVKLLPTGSIQP
+50 
-62 QSLYHMTFTRFT
+62 TFTVGAVFT
-74 KLLAGSVLLAVL
+74 VLS
-86 FAFVQVNAG
+86 AFVQGNYSSSE
-95 DPKIS
+95 PKIN

-108 TSEQAAAHLLSR
+108 TQEQAAAHLLGR
-120 FTFGAKPG
+120 FTFGIKPG
-128 QVKEVAEMGLD
+128 QIKEVVDMGLD

-144 QLDGNLPDDEV
+144 QLDGKFTDEEV
-155 KRRLPDS
+155 ARRLPKD
-162 NYEAL
+162 NYDAL
-167 PMTNETIV
+167 ALTNEEIV
-175 NTYLNAGQVIRIA
+175 NTYLNAGQIIRIA
-188 ARNNLLDKDSIRNL
+188 AKNNLFDKDSVNNL
-202 DKPEYRQQLKKI
+202 SKPEYRQQLKKL
-214 MDEQGYKLP
+214 MDAQGYKLP

-229 IVNQKIIRAAYGQNQ
+229 IVNQKIVRAAYGENQ

-260 LTKGQCQQYVLT
+260 LTKGQCQQFVLT

-310 MDNDMARNQQ
+310 MDNDMARQQ
-320 KNNLARLEKQRTQAL
+320 DKNNFAKLAKQRMQEMANDT
-335 AKNDSSMM
+335 AKT
-343 GKLEQQMTNAKRGQG
+343 GAKILQQTINARKTQG

-381 KDVTTVAR
+381 QDVTTVAK
-389 ALTGWSIMP
+389 ALTGWGIMP
-398 MYKDGPGT
+398 MYKDGPGMK
-406 RLLKA
+406 LVQA
-411 AGPDFLARKGFV
+411 AGPGLLARRGFV

-428 LFRADKHDENEKT
+428 LFRADKHDESAKT
-441 ILGKT
+441 ILGNN

-454 EGRQVLQMLSM
+454 EGKQVLQMLAN

-480 FVNDTPSAALI
+480 FVCDTPSTELVN
-491 SKMSEAYLKSN
+491 KMSEAFLKSKG
-502 ANIKTVLIAM
+502 NIKTVLITM
-512 VNSREFW
+512 INSREFW

-533 FAISAIRATNAD
+533 FAMSAIRATNAD
-545 VQQPFQIYNWCTR
+545 VQQPFQIYNWCTK

-602 VKLNLAALNDNH
+602 VKINLAALNDNH

-619 EAALMIY
+619 EAALAIY

-641 RLTAMVRDSNLEKKI
+641 RLTALVRDTNLEQKI
-656 TEAANKTT
+656 NDAAGKNTVATT
-664 DPNAAATA
+664 DMTAA
-672 NTQDD
+672 QDD
-677 MMMTAASQDNRRN
+677 MMAADVTAPNRRN
-690 RKANQRAALS
+690 KRANDKNEKALLS
-700 KKNLPVTTLYVAGNT
+700 KKNLPITTLYVAGNT

>member
-1 MKGPHANAAFLMP
+1 MNF
-14 GIARLMGIGSSVLGC
+14 
-29 LPPRAKKGTII
+29 
-40 EEYIFKEIRL
+40 IRL
-50 PVKLLPTGSIQP
+50 SK
-62 QSLYHMTFTRFT
+62 TFAA
-74 KLLAGSVLLAVL
+74 LVVLTVL
-86 FAFVQVNAG
+86 FAFVQVNSS
-95 DPKIS
+95 DPKVN
-100 MPYKKMGL
+100 MPFKKMGL
-108 TSEQAAAHLLSR
+108 TQEQAAAHLLNR
-120 FTFGAKPG
+120 FTFGTRPG
-128 QVKEVAEMGLD
+128 QIKEVVDLGLD
-139 KWLQQ
+139 KWVQQ
-144 QLDGNLPDDEV
+144 QLDGGLPDDEV
-155 KRRLPDS
+155 KLRLPDS

-167 PMTNETIV
+167 AMTNENIV
-175 NTYLNAGQVIRIA
+175 NTYLNAGQIIRIA
-188 ARNNLLDKDSIRNL
+188 AKNNLLDRDSIKNL
-202 DKPEYRQQLKKI
+202 DKPEYRAQLKKI
-214 MDEQGYKLP
+214 MDAQGYKPP

-229 IVNQKIIRAAYGQNQ
+229 IINQKIVRAAYGQNQ
-244 LQEVLTD
+244 LQEILTD

-260 LTKGQCQQYVLT
+260 LTKGQCQQFVMT

-310 MDNDMARNQQ
+310 MENEMARNQE
-320 KNNLARLEKQRTQAL
+320 KSNVAKLVKQRLQAMG
-335 AKNDSSMM
+335 NDTSTS
-343 GKLEQQMTNAKRGQG
+343 GKILMQTINAKRTQG

-398 MYKDGPGT
+398 LYKDGPGT
-406 RLLKA
+406 KLLQA
-411 AGPDFLARKGFV
+411 AGPGLLARRGFA

-428 LFRADKHDENEKT
+428 LFRADKHDENEKV

-454 EGRQVLQMLSM
+454 EGKQVLKMLSI

-480 FVNDTPSAALI
+480 FVNDTPSAVLVG
-491 SKMSEAYLKSN
+491 KMSEAYLKSN
-502 ANIKTVLIAM
+502 GNIRNVLVAM

-619 EAALMIY
+619 EAALAIY

-641 RLTAMVRDSNLEKKI
+641 RLTAMVKDVNLEKKI
-656 TEAANKTT
+656 NDAASKTAPPVTDMKTEM
-664 DPNAAATA
+664 
-672 NTQDD
+672 QDD
-677 MMMTAASQDNRRN
+677 MTMTAAAEPTRRN
-690 RKANQRAALS
+690 RRANEKAALS
-700 KKNLPVTTLYVAGNT
+700 RKNLPVTTLYVAGNT
-715 STVSQVAGIIIGSPE
+715 NTVSQVAGIIIGSPE

>member
-1 MKGPHANAAFLMP
+1 MIRFSRMYKTFTVGAAFTLLS
-14 GIARLMGIGSSVLGC
+14 AFSQNSSS
-29 LPPRAKKGTII
+29 PR
-40 EEYIFKEIRL
+40 
-50 PVKLLPTGSIQP
+50 
-62 QSLYHMTFTRFT
+62 
-74 KLLAGSVLLAVL
+74 
-86 FAFVQVNAG
+86 VN
-95 DPKIS
+95 

-108 TSEQAAAHLLSR
+108 TQEQAAAHLLSR

-128 QVKEVAEMGLD
+128 QVKEVVDMGLE
-139 KWLQQ
+139 KWFHQ
-144 QLDGNLPDDEV
+144 QLEANLPDEEV
-155 KRRLPDS
+155 AKRLPAD

-167 PMTNETIV
+167 TMKNEEIV
-175 NTYLNAGQVIRIA
+175 NTYLNAGQIIRVA
-188 ARNNLLDKDSIRNL
+188 AKNNLFDKDSVKNL
-202 DKPEYRQQLKKI
+202 DKPEYRAQLKKI
-214 MDEQGYKLP
+214 MDAQGFKAP
-223 QELQRQ
+223 AELQRQ
-229 IVNQKIIRAAYGQNQ
+229 LINQKIVKAAYGQNQ

-260 LTKGQCQQYVLT
+260 LTKGQCQQFVMS

-277 IRPNVLGN
+277 IRPNVFGN
-285 FETILEATA
+285 FETLLESTA

-310 MDNDMARNQQ
+310 MDNEMARQQ
-320 KNNLARLEKQRTQAL
+320 EKSAAARALKQRLEQSAMDTSKPGARLL
-335 AKNDSSMM
+335 AQTLVARK
-343 GKLEQQMTNAKRGQG
+343 TQG

-372 LGVDGGYTQ
+372 MGVDGGYTQ
-381 KDVTTVAR
+381 QDVTTVAR

-398 MYKDGPGT
+398 MYKDGPGMK
-406 RLLKA
+406 LIEA
-411 AGPDFLARKGFV
+411 AGPAFLKRKGFV

-428 LFRADKHDENEKT
+428 LFRADKHDESPKT
-441 ILGKT
+441 ILGKN

-454 EGRQVLQMLSM
+454 EGKQVLEMLAM

-471 FICTKLATR
+471 FISTKLATR
-480 FVNDTPSAALI
+480 FVSDTPSAELV
-491 SKMSEAYLKSN
+491 SRLTDEYLKTN
-502 ANIKTVLIAM
+502 GNIKALLITI

-519 DTKALREKVKSPFE
+519 DKTSLREKVKSPFE
-533 FAISAIRATNAD
+533 YAISAIRATNAD

-571 FPDRATYWINTGSL
+571 FPDRASYWINTGSL

-619 EAALMIY
+619 EAALAIY
-626 SKILLPERNQDDNIR
+626 SKILLPERDLDENIR
-641 RLTAMVRDSNLEKKI
+641 RLTAMVKDNTLEQKISSAAEKTAPPQQDMNTMQQDEMAMNNDNRKLSRRQQLANEKK
-656 TEAANKTT
+656 
-664 DPNAAATA
+664 
-672 NTQDD
+672 
-677 MMMTAASQDNRRN
+677 
-690 RKANQRAALS
+690 ALS

-715 STVSQVAGIIIGSPE
+715 STVAQVTGIIIGSPE